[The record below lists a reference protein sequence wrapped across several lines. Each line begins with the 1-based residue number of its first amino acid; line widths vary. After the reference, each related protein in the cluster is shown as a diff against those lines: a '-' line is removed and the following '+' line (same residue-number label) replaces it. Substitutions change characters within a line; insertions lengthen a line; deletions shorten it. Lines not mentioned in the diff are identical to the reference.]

1 MFVKELRCLKCGAA
15 YDPHVV
21 VQTCICGAPLLVAY
35 DSERIAAVASKES
48 LARRPPD
55 IWRYAELLPVRHP
68 AQRVSLGEG
77 MTPLIPL
84 IHLARE
90 LGMADLRMKDES
102 LMPTGTFKAR
112 GASVGVSKARELG
125 VRTLA
130 MPTNGNAGG
139 AWAAYGARAGLQ
151 TVMVMSKSAPAM
163 NRMEIG
169 MLGASLFL
177 VDGVITDAGAV
188 VGRAVAEHGWLDAG
202 TFKEPWRI
210 EGKKTLGFELAEQ
223 MDWEVPDAVLVPC
236 GGGLGIIGIYKGLR
250 ELQDIGWLGPK
261 LPRLIAVQSTGCA
274 PMVRAFAQGKAD
286 VTRWENPQTCA
297 FGITAPRPLGA
308 FLTLAALR
316 KSGGDAVAVDDAAI
330 LRAQKE
336 LATREGLFTC
346 PEGAATLAAL
356 AQLRRGGK
364 IGPKE
369 RVVLLNTG
377 TGLKYPE
384 SAEYRAREIP
394 LDARIS

>member
-84 IHLARE
+84 VRLARE

-139 AWAAYGARAGLQ
+139 AWAAYGARAGLR

-177 VDGVITDAGAV
+177 VDGVITDAGTV

-223 MDWEVPDAVLVPC
+223 MDWEVPDAVLTPC

-316 KSGGDAVAVDDAAI
+316 KSDGDAVAVDDAAI

-336 LATREGLFTC
+336 LAMREGLFTC

-356 AQLRRGGK
+356 AQLRRAGK
-364 IGPKE
+364 IGSKE

-384 SAEYRAREIP
+384 SAECTAREIP
-394 LDARIS
+394 LNAHIS